1 MYYNIYERAA
11 IKEVREQVRE
21 HFDMFSSTSD
31 ESSTVRNFPGSFIV
45 PPDNSLRV
53 IV

>member
-1 MYYNIYERAA
+1 MKKLDET
-11 IKEVREQVRE
+11 IKEVREQVCE
-21 HFDMFSSTSD
+21 HFDMLPSTPG
-31 ESSTVRNFPGSFIV
+31 ESPTVRNFPGSCIV